1 MNIEKIEY
9 GNFDE
14 IDFLS
19 PMFTEKK
26 NKLRIVVRL
35 DSSLS
40 VWSSNIPNIV
50 SSINDLLQECKE
62 QDCIFSKYPA
72 ETNYDHSFDKD
83 LSDLPNIMEHI
94 ILGLIYKISKVRDGS
109 GLTCL
114 LNGDTNLYNIFIECD
129 DPQLGEFAAM
139 AAKNLME
146 DVLVHSDRSPL
157 WSYLIDMAAFIYP
170 ASINDI
176 ADKKLGSWLGWSKP
190 ETDLALNTLKSLS
203 FFHNYSGIA

>member
-26 NKLRIVVRL
+26 NKLRIVMRL
-35 DSSLS
+35 DSRLS
-40 VWSSNIPNIV
+40 VWRSNIPNIV
-50 SSINDLLQECKE
+50 SSANDLLQECKE
-62 QDCIFSKYPA
+62 QDCIFSKYA
-72 ETNYDHSFDKD
+72 AVTKFDHSFDTN
-83 LSDLPNIMEHI
+83 LSDLPYIMEHL
-94 ILGLIYKISKVRDGS
+94 ILGLMYKISKVKDGS

-114 LNGDTNLYNIFIECD
+114 SNDNTNVYNIFIECE
-129 DPQLGEFAAM
+129 DPQLGEFAVM

-146 DVLVHSDRSPL
+146 DVLIHGDRSPL
-157 WSYLIDMAAFIYP
+157 WSYLIDMATFIYP
-170 ASINDI
+170 ASINNI
-176 ADKKLGSWLGWSKP
+176 TEKKLGLQLGWPKTQ
-190 ETDLALNTLKSLS
+190 TDLAINTLKSLS

>member
-19 PMFTEKK
+19 PMFTEKR
-26 NKLRIVVRL
+26 NKLRIVMRL

-50 SSINDLLQECKE
+50 SSTNDLLQECKE

-72 ETNYDHSFDKD
+72 ETKFDHSFDSD
-83 LSDLPNIMEHI
+83 PSDLPYIMEHI
-94 ILGLIYKISKVRDGS
+94 ILGLMYKISKVKDGS

-114 LNGDTNLYNIFIECD
+114 SNDNTNVYNIFIECE
-129 DPQLGEFAAM
+129 DPQLGEFAVM

-146 DVLVHSDRSPL
+146 DVLIHGDRSPL
-157 WSYLIDMAAFIYP
+157 WSYLIDMAVFIYP

-176 ADKKLGSWLGWSKP
+176 TEKTLGWRLGWSKSQ
-190 ETDLALNTLKSLS
+190 TDLAINTLNSLS
-203 FFHNYSGIA
+203 FFHSYSGTA